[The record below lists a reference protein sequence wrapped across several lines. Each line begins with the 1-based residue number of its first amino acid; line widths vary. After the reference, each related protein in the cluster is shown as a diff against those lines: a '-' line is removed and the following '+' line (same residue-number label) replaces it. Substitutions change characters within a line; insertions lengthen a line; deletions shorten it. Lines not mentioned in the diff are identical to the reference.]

1 MGHSHY
7 LRFLAVLL
15 QQVQPQPE
23 EEPLEQPTW
32 EEQVEAFLNSR
43 CSHSSVRK
51 LQTMAV
57 LSETRGWLEGQGID
71 IPLIPVAERIRGYN
85 AVAWLAAKQ
94 GPRLQ
99 LKPAVERAL
108 LFSGH
113 KIWQEKAYYLYQ
125 DFSDS
130 EEADSEEDLDL
141 TTNNKEVRWG
151 FYPTPPSPTSG
162 GPEFVPLLEGGEW
175 DDLDL
180 DLDQVD

>member
-7 LRFLAVLL
+7 LRILAVLL

-32 EEQVEAFLNSR
+32 EEQVEAFLNST
-43 CSHSSVRK
+43 CSHSRVRK
-51 LQTMAV
+51 LQTLAV
-57 LSETRGWLEGQGID
+57 LSETTVWLEGQGID
-71 IPLIPVAERIRGYN
+71 ILLIPVAERIRGYN
-85 AVAWLAAKQ
+85 AVAWLAAQQ
-94 GPRLQ
+94 GHRLQ

-108 LFSGH
+108 LFSGQ
-113 KIWQEKAYYLYQ
+113 KIWQEKAYHLYQ

-130 EEADSEEDLDL
+130 EEDLDFNN
-141 TTNNKEVRWG
+141 NNKEVRWG
-151 FYPTPPSPTSG
+151 FYPTPPSPNSG

-180 DLDQVD
+180 DQVD